1 MGHHSKTVFSNV
13 LLLWAV
19 LEGLGVVLGQ
29 SRGGFRRSWGRLKAC
44 WGRLGGRVGRG
55 FDAMEP
61 LREPLGSGLGSL
73 IDF

>member
-13 LLLWAV
+13 LLFWAV

-29 SRGGFRRSWGRLKAC
+29 SWSGFRKSWGRLKAC

-61 LREPLGSGLGSL
+61 LREPLGSGLGSH